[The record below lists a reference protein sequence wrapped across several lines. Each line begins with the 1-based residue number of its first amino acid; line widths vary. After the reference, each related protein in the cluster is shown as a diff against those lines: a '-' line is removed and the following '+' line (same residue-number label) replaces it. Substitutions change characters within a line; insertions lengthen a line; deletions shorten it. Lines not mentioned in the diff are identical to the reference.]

1 MDNQQK
7 FNELSAA
14 IFSQLYDSFPIG
26 TQLNIRDYPTF
37 ETEENSNIFF
47 ATIKFYIDEKFI
59 RCDDQYYGGFS
70 GIVLTSKGFSV
81 LNATPPEHFA
91 SKSNLAIELK
101 NAIETGKTTTIKA
114 LIAEVI
120 KMVFS

>member
-47 ATIKFYIDEKFI
+47 ATIKFYIDEKFKDSLAGRKRI
-59 RCDDQYYGGFS
+59 FT
-70 GIVLTSKGFSV
+70 LPT
-81 LNATPPEHFA
+81 LNFNEMLNF
-91 SKSNLAIELK
+91 K
-101 NAIETGKTTTIKA
+101 NRVDLSIYVNK
-114 LIAEVI
+114 
-120 KMVFS
+120 